1 MGIRINALTETTS
14 PNNTDNGVLDTS
26 AGTRRITWSNIKTAI
41 FGAIN
46 GLTSKSTPVGA
57 DVIAIGDSAAS
68 FAGKK
73 ALLNT
78 LAGAIMP
85 YAKLSDTKA
94 TGTDGGTFTTG
105 GWRTRTINTE
115 DNDIAGIVSISAN
128 QFTLSAGTYRIRA
141 TATAYNVGQNQ
152 LRLHNVTDATTTLV
166 GTSCRASGGF
176 DAYIIADLV
185 GEFTIS
191 ATKSFE
197 IQHKGA
203 ATVADTGFGAAT
215 SFGMSEVYT
224 VVEIWKV
231 A

>member
-1 MGIRINALTETTS
+1 
-14 PNNTDNGVLDTS
+14 
-26 AGTRRITWSNIKTAI
+26 
-41 FGAIN
+41 
-46 GLTSKSTPVGA
+46 
-57 DVIAIGDSAAS
+57 
-68 FAGKK
+68 
-73 ALLNT
+73 
-78 LAGAIMP
+78 MP

-94 TGTDGGTFTTG
+94 TGTNGGTFTTG

-141 TATAYNVGQNQ
+141 TATAYAVGQNQ
-152 LRLHNVTDATTTLV
+152 LRLRNVTDATTTLV
-166 GTSCRASGGF
+166 GTSCYATGTF
-176 DAYIIADLV
+176 NAFNIAGLV

-197 IQHKGA
+197 IQHRGA
-203 ATVADTGFGAAT
+203 ATVADTGFGVPAN
-215 SFGMSEVYT
+215 FGESEVYT